1 MSNMEE
7 NDQIVTLTDEEGN
20 ETDFEFLDMVEYN
33 GAEYGVFLPCDD
45 EEGMVTILKFDSAE
59 DDETD
64 SFSEVDD
71 EDVLQAVFD
80 LFMEKNPDMTDTEE

>member
-7 NDQIVTLTDEEGN
+7 NDRIVTLTDEDGN
-20 ETDFEFLDMVEYN
+20 EIDFEFLDTVEYN

-45 EEGMVTILKFDSAE
+45 EEGLVTILKFDSTE
-59 DDETD
+59 DDDTD
-64 SFSEVDD
+64 SFSEVES

-80 LFMEKNPDMTDTEE
+80 LFMEKNPDMADADE